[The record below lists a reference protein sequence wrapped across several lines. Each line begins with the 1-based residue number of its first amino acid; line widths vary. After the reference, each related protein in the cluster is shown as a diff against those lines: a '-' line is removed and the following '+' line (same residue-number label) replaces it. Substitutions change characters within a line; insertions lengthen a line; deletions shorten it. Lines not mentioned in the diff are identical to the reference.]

1 MSDKEQ
7 LDRIENKLNS
17 ILLLLSGKA
26 SIPVAQAGGAPR
38 PVGGAPF
45 AGGGGGGGGGG
56 AVASDDELDSTYG
69 DPVVR
74 KDPGRWRGESMAG
87 RKFSQC
93 TPEYLEELAGLFDWR
108 GDQDDKSNAVDAKG
122 NPKSKWS
129 RLDAARARG
138 WARRLRASGGGDAG
152 GFDPSMGQGLGAA
165 PRSWENRGGSGH
177 TPAPPPADEAS
188 FDADEVPF
196 LTLPPR
202 ASCGEARCKRRAL
215 GDHSPR
221 LASRAGRRWRHPR
234 GAGSPRQRRLVPF
247 AP

>member
-38 PVGGAPF
+38 AVGGVSPAP
-45 AGGGGGGGGGG
+45 GGGG

-74 KDPGRWRGESMAG
+74 KDPGRWRGESMSG

-138 WARRLRASGGGDAG
+138 WARRLRQSGGGDG
-152 GFDPSMGQGLGAA
+152 GAFDPSMGQGLNTAA
-165 PRSWENRGGSGH
+165 RSWENRGGSGH
-177 TPAPPPADEAS
+177 TPAPAQADEAS

-196 LTLPPR
+196 LAAVGAGGGAEGEPRGRRGEPRGSRRGGDIKRRPR
-202 ASCGEARCKRRAL
+202 APCL
-215 GDHSPR
+215 Q
-221 LASRAGRRWRHPR
+221 R
-234 GAGSPRQRRLVPF
+234 GAAQAKSLG
-247 AP
+247 